1 MIRRQPSTSSSA
13 LLAWP
18 RARVRA
24 ALAIVAAA
32 ACAAACVTKKEV
44 ERAKTS
50 SYDTEF
56 ATAFDAAVAA
66 TREQYPNLTEAP
78 QKGLITT
85 SWHQVY
91 LAGDATDPTGAQA
104 ASRAPGGTHM
114 PATELPGDTALKRY
128 FIRFDISVAGGRP
141 WRIRV
146 LGRAAQWDA
155 GNAVPTELRGASR
168 PRWLEART
176 ESLQVAIFKRLEKHA
191 VDSGPGSGD
200 EAVAADT
207 GPRSDPKAFTDLPA
221 DAALALAG
229 LRDEI
234 LRRDWRRLRGRVSPQ
249 VTWSLGADPGIDAA
263 FALWQADPS
272 ALDEMQK
279 ALDTGC
285 ATAGAEI
292 VCPKAAATD
301 ASFAGHRL
309 RLARQGQ
316 TWLVTSF
323 LSGL

>member
-1 MIRRQPSTSSSA
+1 MIRRQTSTSSFA
-13 LLAWP
+13 LLGWP
-18 RARVRA
+18 GAHLRA
-24 ALAIVAAA
+24 ALAIFAAA
-32 ACAAACVTKKEV
+32 ACAAACMSKKEV

-56 ATAFDAAVAA
+56 ATAFEAAAA
-66 TREQYPNLTEAP
+66 AAREQYPNLTEAP

-104 ASRAPGGTHM
+104 ASRAPGGTHT
-114 PATELPGDTALKRY
+114 PATGLPEDTALKRY

-146 LGRAAQWDA
+146 TGRAAQWDS
-155 GNAVPTELRGASR
+155 GNAVPTELRGAAR
-168 PRWLEART
+168 PPWLETRT

-191 VDSGPGSGD
+191 VDSGPASD

-207 GPRSDPKAFTDLPA
+207 GPRSDPKAFSELPA

-234 LRRDWRRLRGRVSPQ
+234 LRRDWQRLRGRVSAQ
-249 VTWSLGADPGIDAA
+249 VVWSLGADPGIDAA

-279 ALDTGC
+279 ALDAGC
-285 ATAGAEI
+285 AAVGAEV
-292 VCPKAAATD
+292 VCPKAATD
-301 ASFAGHRL
+301 PSFAGHRL
-309 RLARQGQ
+309 RLTRDGQ
-316 TWLVTSF
+316 TWRVTSF
-323 LSGL
+323 VSGL

>member
-1 MIRRQPSTSSSA
+1 MIRRQTSTSSSA

-18 RARVRA
+18 RLHLRA
-24 ALAIVAAA
+24 ALAIFAAT
-32 ACAAACVTKKEV
+32 ACAAACVTKKDV
-44 ERAKTS
+44 ERAQSS

-56 ATAFDAAVAA
+56 AIAYEAAAAA
-66 TREQYPNLTEAP
+66 TREQYPNVTEAP

-85 SWHQVY
+85 AWHQVY

-104 ASRAPGGTHM
+104 ASRAPGGTHT
-114 PATELPGDTALKRY
+114 PATELPGDAALKRY
-128 FIRFDISVAGGRP
+128 FIRFDVSVAGGRP

-146 LGRAAQWDA
+146 LGRAAQWDS

-176 ESLQVAIFKRLEKHA
+176 ESLQVAIYKRLQKHA
-191 VDSGPGSGD
+191 VDSGPSSD

-207 GPRSDPKAFTDLPA
+207 GPRSDPKSFADLPA

-229 LRDEI
+229 LRDEV
-234 LRRDWRRLRGRVSPQ
+234 LRRDWRRLRARVSPQ
-249 VTWSLGADPGIDAA
+249 VVWSLGADPGIDAA

-279 ALDTGC
+279 ALDAGC
-285 ATAGAEI
+285 AAAGAEV
-292 VCPKAAATD
+292 VCPKAATD
-301 ASFAGHRL
+301 PSFAGHRL
-309 RLARQGQ
+309 HLAREGQ
-316 TWLVTSF
+316 TWLIRSF
-323 LSGL
+323 VSGL

>member
-1 MIRRQPSTSSSA
+1 MIRRQTSTSSSA
-13 LLAWP
+13 LLAWS
-18 RARVRA
+18 RAHLRA
-24 ALAIVAAA
+24 ALAIFAAA
-32 ACAAACVTKKEV
+32 ACAACVTKKEV

-56 ATAFDAAVAA
+56 AIAFEAAAAA

-85 SWHQVY
+85 AWHQVY

-104 ASRAPGGTHM
+104 SSRAPGGTHT
-114 PATELPGDTALKRY
+114 PATELPGDSALKRY
-128 FIRFDISVAGGRP
+128 FIRFDVSVAGGRP

-146 LGRAAQWDA
+146 VGRAAQWDS
-155 GNAVPTELRGASR
+155 GNAVPTELRGATR

-176 ESLQVAIFKRLEKHA
+176 ESLQVGIFKRLEKHA
-191 VDSGPGSGD
+191 VDSGPNTD
-200 EAVAADT
+200 EAAVADT

-234 LRRDWRRLRGRVSPQ
+234 LRRDWRRLRGRVSAQ
-249 VTWSLGADPGIDAA
+249 VVWSLGADPGIDAA

-279 ALDTGC
+279 ALDAGC
-285 ATAGAEI
+285 ASAGAEI
-292 VCPKAAATD
+292 VCPKAATD
-301 ASFAGHRL
+301 PTFAGHRL
-309 RLARQGQ
+309 RLAREGQ
-316 TWLVTSF
+316 TWLIKSF
-323 LSGL
+323 ISGL